1 MIELRALSVLAVG
14 ALLSGCAASIA
25 GFGGGHVAGE
35 PRSAIAGGR
44 AYGLV
49 TTSRAGGLALGVV
62 HEEAW
67 TLAKS
72 PSFAPD
78 RFQTALSFGYLDAP
92 LPHRGRVGYEAH
104 ALGGV
109 GRFESRGRKLPA
121 LTSGVRLGL
130 PLRLG
135 ASREIWEDEAPLAA
149 TLMLVPELGA
159 TAWFPRE
166 GGGWGATRL
175 ALDAGI
181 AFRFFF
187 WSSLSP

>member
-1 MIELRALSVLAVG
+1 QAGCAGIDVVADGATVGRRRSEPLTSRAMIELRALSVLAVG

-104 ALGGV
+104 
-109 GRFESRGRKLPA
+109 
-121 LTSGVRLGL
+121 
-130 PLRLG
+130 
-135 ASREIWEDEAPLAA
+135 
-149 TLMLVPELGA
+149 
-159 TAWFPRE
+159 
-166 GGGWGATRL
+166 
-175 ALDAGI
+175 
-181 AFRFFF
+181 
-187 WSSLSP
+187 